1 MFQILLTVLNS
12 LDRTA
17 HFFSAC
23 ILALSFASGGYAQ
36 TFASLPNFDDVVYV
50 DEPVVVYRDYSARNR
65 FFVVPQTV
73 LGNDEWSISVLY
85 QRQNGRLNGNAVLSG
100 PALIDDDVLENVL
113 TALSSISPNPD
124 LVVVQPQHSEYRVR
138 LFGSKATVTDRFVVN
153 PIGEEVS
160 VSFDLE
166 ELPLRSLLH
175 DTSYLVD
182 VGILTFKFS
191 VRGVEFDRN
200 FNPVLT
206 RRWFNI
212 HSPIDGN
219 CISYPERF
227 LNVVTGQIGC
237 IYSIEVSRS
246 DTIRVQRFLRERGY
260 YSAGIDGVIG
270 PFTRDAVR
278 AFQKDQEVFADG
290 LITRRLI
297 DSIAFLQQS
306 DKAPSDIST
315 TNDAEQS
322 QTETSALDQ

>member
-1 MFQILLTVLNS
+1 MFQILLSALSRPRPERALPWS
-12 LDRTA
+12 L
-17 HFFSAC
+17 
-23 ILALSFASGGYAQ
+23 IIALSFASQSSAQ

-50 DEPVVVYRDYSARNR
+50 NEPVVVYRDYSARNR

-73 LGNDEWSISVLY
+73 LGNEEWLISVLY
-85 QRQNGRLNGNAVLSG
+85 QRQNGRLDGSAVLSG
-100 PALIDDDVLENVL
+100 PSLIDESILKNVAA
-113 TALSSISPNPD
+113 ALSAISPNPD
-124 LVVVQPQHSEYRVR
+124 LVVVQPQHSEYRVK
-138 LFGSKATVTDRFVVN
+138 LFGSRATVTDRFVVN
-153 PIGEEVS
+153 PIGENVS
-160 VSFDLE
+160 VTFDLE

-182 VGILTFKFS
+182 VGILTYKFS

-200 FNPVLT
+200 FNPILT

-227 LNVVTGQIGC
+227 LNVVTGQTGC
-237 IYSIEVSRS
+237 IYTIDVRRS

-278 AFQKDQEVFADG
+278 AFQEDQGLFPDG
-290 LITRRLI
+290 LITKRLI
-297 DSIAFLQQS
+297 DTIASLQQAN
-306 DKAPSDIST
+306 DKPAPATDT
-315 TNDAEQS
+315 DGAEDP
-322 QTETSALDQ
+322 EAVTSVLNP